1 MWACSTCALAA
12 GVFSLGGA
20 EKPAVE
26 VFLPE
31 LGKPHVPPIVLQ
43 REPGEVFIKA
53 WGIEGER
60 KWESGRQFRTNYQPG
75 GNEAELVHRG
85 RRWRRHQRRLFGEN
99 TPASTISSK
108 VELSGSSSSRA
119 P

>member
-1 MWACSTCALAA
+1 MGIPHSCNNPQALVSACSTCALAA

-60 KWESGRQFRTNYQPG
+60 KWESGSVPHQLST
-75 GNEAELVHRG
+75 
-85 RRWRRHQRRLFGEN
+85 WR
-99 TPASTISSK
+99 K
-108 VELSGSSSSRA
+108 
-119 P
+119 